1 MEFIKYALKQN
12 FDIINNDAIIDRTIV
27 IYLLSTFYEN
37 IHELNN
43 VLHKN
48 EYTIDELT
56 PIIEDYMK
64 NKKINKV
71 FFKSKLKEILD
82 IESSNEIITN
92 IFQNSN
98 ELDFVTLNNN
108 INNLFIK

>member
-12 FDIINNDAIIDRTIV
+12 FDIINNNVMIDRTIA
-27 IYLLSTFYEN
+27 IYILSTFNEN

-43 VLHKN
+43 VLYKN
-48 EYTIDELT
+48 EYTVDELA
-56 PIIEDYMK
+56 PIIENYMK

-82 IESSNEIITN
+82 TESSNEIIAN

-98 ELDFVTLNNN
+98 ELDFVTLNDN